1 MSGALFFSEN
11 ILYTSNTM
19 FNDSPVSKIKD
30 RLDIVDVIGG
40 YMKIQKAGIN
50 YKGRCPFHNEKTP
63 SFFVSPDRQIWHCF
77 GCAKGGDMFEFVKEI
92 EGVEFPEALRMLAN
106 KAGVQLES
114 RRTYVSEGVADVKT
128 KLYEISELA
137 TKFFQKQ
144 FQSAAGTRALAYLHD
159 RGLTDGTIA
168 EFRLGFAP
176 QDWEALSKYIV
187 SCGYTEQ
194 EAVDAGLAIR
204 RDESKGRGRGIYD
217 RFRSRIMFPIFDI
230 SGQTVGFTGR
240 IFESSPSGQE
250 GAGDKPLDQEG
261 PVMAKYVN
269 TPGTLIYDKSRVLY
283 GLSKAK
289 LDIRKADAC
298 ILVEGNMDALM
309 SYQAG
314 VRNVVASSGTALTPH
329 HLRLLQR
336 YTKHLGF
343 CFDTDQ
349 AGAMATR
356 RGIGLALAQQFNISV
371 IELRDPECKDPADFV
386 KKHGPIWS
394 DVVGAAK
401 PVVDYYFDL
410 ARASYNPTSAESKK
424 QVLAAVA
431 PFVKRLPS
439 SVERAHWVS
448 QLAMLLQAPEQ
459 AITADVMSFK
469 DDLDAYASTA
479 DVLTP
484 APASAAPKP
493 KAAPPDLA
501 NEALLSVAIT
511 RPSLFRTELAELP
524 YEVLN
529 ARTAGILR
537 RLAQASEPFS
547 FKDFVTQFEE
557 EDGLHLEFAHLR
569 SQELWH
575 DFRDQDL
582 QAEFHTLLNALR
594 RRAINARLTTLQFD
608 IRQAEQAA
616 DAARIRELA
625 QEFNSLANQLTLTHI
640 NFTSHGN
647 QKESFQKNGQ
657 ETNPAGQIKA
667 AAEET
672 RQEGVNQETSRADAA
687 E

>member
-1 MSGALFFSEN
+1 MIS
-11 ILYTSNTM
+11 
-19 FNDSPVSKIKD
+19 DSPVSKIKD

-77 GCAKGGDMFEFVKEI
+77 GCAKGGDIFEFVKEI
-92 EGVEFPEALRMLAN
+92 EGVEFPEALRILAN
-106 KAGVQLES
+106 KAGIQLEN
-114 RRTYVSEGVADVKT
+114 RRAFVPEGAADAKT

-144 FQSAAGTRALAYLHD
+144 FQSTAGKKALAYLHD
-159 RGLTDGTIA
+159 RGLTDETIA

-176 QDWEALSKYIV
+176 QDWEAISKYIV

-194 EAVDAGLAIR
+194 EVVDAGLAIR

-250 GAGDKPLDQEG
+250 GAGDKPLDQDG

-314 VRNVVASSGTALTPH
+314 ARNVVASSGTALTPH

-386 KKHGPIWS
+386 KKYGSVWT

-401 PVVDYYFDL
+401 PVIDYYFDL
-410 ARASYNPTSAESKK
+410 ARASYNPASAESKK

-439 SVERAHWVS
+439 SVERAHWIS
-448 QLAMLLQAPEQ
+448 QLAMLLQAPAP
-459 AITADVMSFK
+459 AITADVLAFK
-469 DDLDAYASTA
+469 DDLDAYASAA
-479 DVLTP
+479 DAPSPVSAVSAVAP
-484 APASAAPKP
+484 APKV
-493 KAAPPDLA
+493 APPDLA

-511 RPSLFRTELAELP
+511 RPSVFRAELAELP
-524 YEVLN
+524 YEILN
-529 ARTAGILR
+529 VRTADILR
-537 RLAQASEPFS
+537 RLAQAPEPFS
-547 FKDFVTQFEE
+547 FKDFVAQFEE
-557 EDGLHLEFAHLR
+557 EDALHLEFAYLR

-582 QAEFHTLLNALR
+582 YAEFHTLLNVLR

-608 IRQAEQAA
+608 IRQAEQSA
-616 DAARIRELA
+616 DSARIRELA
-625 QEFNSLANQLTLTHI
+625 QEFNSLAHQLTLTHI

-647 QKESFQKNGQ
+647 QKESFQKIGQ
-657 ETNPAGQIKA
+657 ETSSSGQTQAAAQEAGQESA
-667 AAEET
+667 S
-672 RQEGVNQETSRADAA
+672 QETPGDSPA